1 MQYDSL
7 SQSINKYHKNYHIVE
22 REKYAINLHFQN
34 PEAWKT
40 SQNIRDTCDII
51 ENIKLI
57 IDGTAKY
64 GNNESTEFKVVT
76 RE

>member
-1 MQYDSL
+1 M
-7 SQSINKYHKNYHIVE
+7 
-22 REKYAINLHFQN
+22 HFQN

-64 GNNESTEFKVVT
+64 GKNESMEFKVVT